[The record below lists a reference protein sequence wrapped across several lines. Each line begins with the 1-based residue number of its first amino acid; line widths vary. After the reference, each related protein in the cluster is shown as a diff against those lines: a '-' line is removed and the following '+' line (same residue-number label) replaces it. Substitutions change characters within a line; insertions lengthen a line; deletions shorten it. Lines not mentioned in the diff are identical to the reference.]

1 VWAFLL
7 VFTLSEYRL
16 LYPNWGGWLV
26 GQTSDMTVLPGH
38 DKNDAD
44 ARKTAVKT
52 AVHENKARDV
62 RETSVNVHVKQVLRA
77 NIKQ

>member
-1 VWAFLL
+1 
-7 VFTLSEYRL
+7 
-16 LYPNWGGWLV
+16 
-26 GQTSDMTVLPGH
+26 MTVLPGH

-44 ARKTAVKT
+44 ARKTAVET

-62 RETSVNVHVKQVLRA
+62 RETSVKVHVKQVLRA